1 MPKFISASH
10 HPPPNTKE
18 RQTMNGLIYH
28 IALQAHADE
37 RREALAASARRVE
50 RPSRRRIFRRSF

>member
-1 MPKFISASH
+1 
-10 HPPPNTKE
+10 
-18 RQTMNGLIYH
+18 MNGLIYH

-37 RREALAASARRVE
+37 RRESLAAAARRPE